1 MSLPAVRN
9 IKNRKL
15 NISDKNLNCVRV
27 TNVSPVDPVALFG
40 SYKPLM
46 ESKTISVRSSLKLT
60 RAVNAK
66 GWSLTFRFR

>member
-1 MSLPAVRN
+1 MSLPAVRK

-27 TNVSPVDPVALFG
+27 TNVSPVDPVAFLVV
-40 SYKPLM
+40 KPLM

>member
-1 MSLPAVRN
+1 MSLPAVKN

-40 SYKPLM
+40 S
-46 ESKTISVRSSLKLT
+46 
-60 RAVNAK
+60 
-66 GWSLTFRFR
+66 